1 MFFKNNSNLRFNNL
15 KSFFRENSDI
25 LFLNSSFC
33 FKNCYYAEKFFKFS
47 NFYNIYSRFSNP
59 TINIMEK
66 KIAFFEKSKYCI
78 SFSSGMAA
86 IISLFIN
93 FLFSGNIFY
102 TSIDLFGS
110 TLNFFSNILYKFNI
124 ISVFIN
130 SFNIN
135 SLYYD
140 IFFVKLFFI
149 ETPSNPL
156 LKLFNIYIFSYI
168 SLKYN
173 ILFIIDNTFSSP
185 ILQNPIIHNI
195 DFVVHSCTK
204 FFDGQGRILGGV
216 ALTNNYFLFLNIF
229 SFLRF
234 SGFSISC
241 FNSWI
246 IFKSLDHLFIRIKNQ
261 IYNSYIFLKIFKYNL
276 FILKIFHTG
285 NLNYFNYKVLNF
297 QQVFINSI
305 FSFLIKGNT
314 LEMMRINSWKI
325 VDNIFLLNTANLG
338 DISTLITN
346 CSITTHIS
354 LSFLEKLFLNINDS
368 LLRISFGLEDIF
380 DLYYSLSFA
389 FNNI

>member
-1 MFFKNNSNLRFNNL
+1 MFLKTNSLLKSNNL
-15 KSFFRENSDI
+15 KNFFRENSDV

-33 FKNCYYAEKFFKFS
+33 FKSCYYAEKFFKFS

-59 TINIMEK
+59 TVYVMEK

-86 IISLFIN
+86 IVSLFIN

-102 TSIDLFGS
+102 TSLDLFGS

-124 ISVFIN
+124 IAIFVNF
-130 SFNIN
+130 FNIN

-140 IFFVKLFFI
+140 IFFIKLFFF

-156 LKLFNIYIFSYI
+156 LKLFNIYIISYI
-168 SLKYN
+168 SLKYCV
-173 ILFIIDNTFSSP
+173 LFIIDNTFASP
-185 ILQNPIIHNI
+185 VLQNPNI
-195 DFVVHSCTK
+195 YNVSFTIHSCTK
-204 FFDGQGRILGGV
+204 FFDGHGRVLGGV
-216 ALTNNYFLFLNIF
+216 VVTNNYFLFLSIF

-234 SGFSISC
+234 SGFNISC
-241 FNSWI
+241 FNAWVI
-246 IFKSLDHLFIRIKNQ
+246 LKSLECLFIRIKNQ
-261 IYNSYIFLKIFKYNL
+261 IYNSYFFLKIFKYNL
-276 FILKIFHTG
+276 FVLKLFNSGYLNYYNYKIF
-285 NLNYFNYKVLNF
+285 NF
-297 QQVFINSI
+297 QQIFNNSV
-305 FSFLIKGNT
+305 FSFLLKGNT

-338 DISTLITN
+338 DVSTLITN

-354 LSFLEKLFLNINDS
+354 LSFIEKIFLNIFDS

-380 DLYYSLSFA
+380 DLYYSLSFS

>member
-59 TINIMEK
+59 TINFMEK

-102 TSIDLFGS
+102 TTIDLFGS

-124 ISVFIN
+124 ISIFIN

-135 SLYYD
+135 SLYCD

-185 ILQNPIIHNI
+185 ILQNPIIYNI
-195 DFVVHSCTK
+195 DFVIHSCTK

-276 FILKIFHTG
+276 FILKIFHSG
-285 NLNYFNYKVLNF
+285 NLNYFNYKILNF

>member
-1 MFFKNNSNLRFNNL
+1 MFFKNNSYLKSNNL
-15 KSFFRENSDI
+15 KSIFRENSDI

-33 FKNCYYAEKFFKFS
+33 FKSCYYAEKFFKFS

-59 TINIMEK
+59 TISIMEK

-140 IFFVKLFFI
+140 IFFVKLFFV

-185 ILQNPIIHNI
+185 VLQNPIIYYI
-195 DFVVHSCTK
+195 DFVINSCTK
-204 FFDGQGRILGGV
+204 FFDGQGRVLGGV
-216 ALTNNYFLFLNIF
+216 VLTNNYFLFLNIF

-234 SGFSISC
+234 SGFSISS
-241 FNSWI
+241 FNAWI
-246 IFKSLDHLFIRIKNQ
+246 IFKSLDHLFIRLKNQ

-276 FILKIFHTG
+276 FIFQIFHTG
-285 NLNYFNYKVLNF
+285 NLNYFNYKILNF

-305 FSFLIKGNT
+305 FSFLIKGST

-325 VDNIFLLNTANLG
+325 VDNIFFLNTANLG

-354 LSFLEKLFLNINDS
+354 LSFLEKLFLNLSDS
-368 LLRISFGLEDIF
+368 LLRVSFGLEDVF

-389 FNNI
+389 FNII

>member
-1 MFFKNNSNLRFNNL
+1 MFFKNNSNLKFNNL

-59 TINIMEK
+59 TIKIMEK

-124 ISVFIN
+124 ISIFIN
-130 SFNIN
+130 SFNLN

-140 IFFVKLFFI
+140 IFIVKLFFI

-185 ILQNPIIHNI
+185 ILQNPIIYNI
-195 DFVVHSCTK
+195 DFIIHSCTK
-204 FFDGQGRILGGV
+204 FFDGQGRVLGGV

-276 FILKIFHTG
+276 FILRIFHTG
-285 NLNYFNYKVLNF
+285 NLNYFNYKILNF

-380 DLYYSLSFA
+380 DLYYSMSFA

>member
-1 MFFKNNSNLRFNNL
+1 MFFKNNSYLKSNNL
-15 KSFFRENSDI
+15 KSYFKENSDI

-33 FKNCYYAEKFFKFS
+33 FKSCYYAEKFFKFS

-59 TINIMEK
+59 TVSVMEK
-66 KIAFFEKSKYCI
+66 KISFFEKSKYCI

-93 FLFSGNIFY
+93 FLFSGSIFY
-102 TSIDLFGS
+102 TSINLFGS

-124 ISVFIN
+124 ISIFIN
-130 SFNIN
+130 FFNIN

-173 ILFIIDNTFSSP
+173 FLFIIDNTFSSP
-185 ILQNPIIHNI
+185 ILQNPIIYNI
-195 DFVVHSCTK
+195 DFIIHSCTK
-204 FFDGQGRILGGV
+204 FFDGQGRVLGGV
-216 ALTNNYFLFLNIF
+216 ILTNNYFLFLNIF

-241 FNSWI
+241 FNAWI

-261 IYNSYIFLKIFKYNL
+261 IYNLYIFLRIFKYNL
-276 FILKIFHTG
+276 FILQIFHTG
-285 NLNYFNYKVLNF
+285 NLSYFSYKILNF
-297 QQVFINSI
+297 QQIFINSI

-325 VDNIFLLNTANLG
+325 VDNIFLSNTANLG

>member
-1 MFFKNNSNLRFNNL
+1 MFFKNNSFLKTNNL

-33 FKNCYYAEKFFKFS
+33 FKSCYYAEKFFKFS

-59 TINIMEK
+59 TINFMEK
-66 KIAFFEKSKYCI
+66 KIAFFEKSRYCI

-86 IISLFIN
+86 IVSLFIN
-93 FLFSGNIFY
+93 FLFSGNTFY

-110 TLNFFSNILYKFNI
+110 TLNFFLNVLYKFNI
-124 ISVFIN
+124 IVIFIN
-130 SFNIN
+130 FFNIN
-135 SLYYD
+135 SLYFD

-156 LKLFNIYIFSYI
+156 LKLFNIYIISYI
-168 SLKYN
+168 SFKYN

-185 ILQNPIIHNI
+185 VLQNPIIYNI
-195 DFVVHSCTK
+195 DFVIHSCTK
-204 FFDGQGRILGGV
+204 FFDGQGRVLGGV
-216 ALTNNYFLFLNIF
+216 VLTNNYYLFLSIF

-241 FNSWI
+241 FNAWI
-246 IFKSLDHLFIRIKNQ
+246 IFKSLENLFIRIKNQ
-261 IYNSYIFLKIFKYNL
+261 IYNLYIFLKIFKYNL
-276 FILKIFHTG
+276 FILKIFHAG
-285 NLNYFNYKVLNF
+285 NLNYFNYKILNF

-338 DISTLITN
+338 DVSTLITN
-346 CSITTHIS
+346 CSVTTHIS
-354 LSFLEKLFLNINDS
+354 LSFLEKLFLNVNDS

>member
-1 MFFKNNSNLRFNNL
+1 MLFKNNSFLKTNNL

-66 KIAFFEKSKYCI
+66 KIAFFEKSRYCI
-78 SFSSGMAA
+78 SFSSGMSA
-86 IISLFIN
+86 IVSLFIN

-102 TSIDLFGS
+102 TSIDLFAS
-110 TLNFFSNILYKFNI
+110 TLNFFSSILYKFNI
-124 ISVFIN
+124 IAIFIN
-130 SFNIN
+130 FFNIN
-135 SLYYD
+135 FFYYD
-140 IFFVKLFFI
+140 IFFIKLFFI

-156 LKLFNIYIFSYI
+156 LKLFNIYIISYI

-173 ILFIIDNTFSSP
+173 VLFIVDNTFCSP
-185 ILQNPIIHNI
+185 VLQNPIIYNI
-195 DFVVHSCTK
+195 NFVIHSCTK
-204 FFDGQGRILGGV
+204 FFDGQGRVLGGV
-216 ALTNNYFLFLNIF
+216 VLTNNYFLFLNIF

-234 SGFSISC
+234 SGFSISS
-241 FNSWI
+241 FNAWI
-246 IFKSLDHLFIRIKNQ
+246 IFKSLEHLFIRIKIQ
-261 IYNSYIFLKIFKYNL
+261 IYNSYIFLRVFKYNL
-276 FILKIFHTG
+276 FILKIFHAG
-285 NLNYFNYKVLNF
+285 NLNYFNYKILNF
-297 QQVFINSI
+297 QQIFINSI

-325 VDNIFLLNTANLG
+325 VDNIFFLNTANLG

-368 LLRISFGLEDIF
+368 LLRVSFGLEDVF

>member
-1 MFFKNNSNLRFNNL
+1 MFFKNNSNLKFNNL

-59 TINIMEK
+59 TTNIMEK

-124 ISVFIN
+124 ISIFIN
-130 SFNIN
+130 SFNLN

-140 IFFVKLFFI
+140 IFIVKLFFI

-185 ILQNPIIHNI
+185 ILQNPIIYNI
-195 DFVVHSCTK
+195 DFIIHSCTK
-204 FFDGQGRILGGV
+204 FFDGQGRVLGGV

-276 FILKIFHTG
+276 FILRIFHTG
-285 NLNYFNYKVLNF
+285 NLNYFNYKILNF

-380 DLYYSLSFA
+380 DLYYSMSFA

>member
-1 MFFKNNSNLRFNNL
+1 MFFKNNSFLKTNNL

-33 FKNCYYAEKFFKFS
+33 FKNCYYAEKLFKFS

-59 TINIMEK
+59 TINFMEK
-66 KIAFFEKSKYCI
+66 KIAFFEKSRYCI
-78 SFSSGMAA
+78 SFASGMAA
-86 IISLFIN
+86 IVSLFIN

-124 ISVFIN
+124 IAIFIN
-130 SFNIN
+130 FFNIN
-135 SLYYD
+135 SLYFD
-140 IFFVKLFFI
+140 IFFIKLFFI

-156 LKLFNIYIFSYI
+156 LKLFNIYIISYI
-168 SLKYN
+168 SFKYN

-185 ILQNPIIHNI
+185 VLQNPIIYNI
-195 DFVVHSCTK
+195 DFVIHSCTK
-204 FFDGQGRILGGV
+204 FFDGQGRVLGGV
-216 ALTNNYFLFLNIF
+216 VLTNNYYLFLNIF

-241 FNSWI
+241 FNAWI
-246 IFKSLDHLFIRIKNQ
+246 ILKGLEHLFIRIKNQ
-261 IYNSYIFLKIFKYNL
+261 IYNLYIFLKIFKYNL
-276 FILKIFHTG
+276 FVLKIFHTG
-285 NLNYFNYKVLNF
+285 NLNYFNYKILNF

-325 VDNIFLLNTANLG
+325 VDNIFLLNTANIG
-338 DISTLITN
+338 DVSTLVTN
-346 CSITTHIS
+346 CSVTTHIS

-368 LLRISFGLEDIF
+368 LLRISFGIEDIF
-380 DLYYSLSFA
+380 DLYYNLSFA
-389 FNNI
+389 FNNV

>member
-59 TINIMEK
+59 TTNFMEK

-102 TSIDLFGS
+102 TTIDLFGS

-130 SFNIN
+130 PFNIN

-156 LKLFNIYIFSYI
+156 LKLFNIYTLSYI

-185 ILQNPIIHNI
+185 ILQNPIIYNI
-195 DFVVHSCTK
+195 DFVIHSCTK

-241 FNSWI
+241 FNS
-246 IFKSLDHLFIRIKNQ
+246 
-261 IYNSYIFLKIFKYNL
+261 
-276 FILKIFHTG
+276 
-285 NLNYFNYKVLNF
+285 
-297 QQVFINSI
+297 
-305 FSFLIKGNT
+305 
-314 LEMMRINSWKI
+314 
-325 VDNIFLLNTANLG
+325 
-338 DISTLITN
+338 
-346 CSITTHIS
+346 
-354 LSFLEKLFLNINDS
+354 
-368 LLRISFGLEDIF
+368 
-380 DLYYSLSFA
+380 
-389 FNNI
+389 

>member
-1 MFFKNNSNLRFNNL
+1 MFFKNNSFSKSNNL
-15 KSFFRENSDI
+15 KNFFRENSDV

-66 KIAFFEKSKYCI
+66 KIAFFEKCKYCI

-86 IISLFIN
+86 IVSLFIN
-93 FLFSGNIFY
+93 FLFSRDIFY
-102 TSIDLFGS
+102 TTINLFSS

-124 ISVFIN
+124 IAIFIN
-130 SFNIN
+130 FFNIN
-135 SLYYD
+135 SFHYD
-140 IFFVKLFFI
+140 IFFIKIFFI

-156 LKLFNIYIFSYI
+156 LKLFNIYIISYI

-173 ILFIIDNTFSSP
+173 ILLIIDNTFSSP
-185 ILQNPIIHNI
+185 VLQNPIIYNVGFI
-195 DFVVHSCTK
+195 IHSCTK

-241 FNSWI
+241 FNAWI
-246 IFKSLDHLFIRIKNQ
+246 IFKSLEHLFIRIKIQ
-261 IYNSYIFLKIFKYNL
+261 IYNLYVFLKIFKYNL
-276 FILKIFHTG
+276 FILKIFNTG
-285 NLNYFNYKVLNF
+285 YLDYFNYKILNF

-305 FSFLIKGNT
+305 FSFLVKGNT

-338 DISTLITN
+338 DVSTLITN

-354 LSFLEKLFLNINDS
+354 LSFLEKLFLNILDS
-368 LLRISFGLEDIF
+368 LLRVSFGLEDIF
-380 DLYYSLSFA
+380 DLYYNLSFS